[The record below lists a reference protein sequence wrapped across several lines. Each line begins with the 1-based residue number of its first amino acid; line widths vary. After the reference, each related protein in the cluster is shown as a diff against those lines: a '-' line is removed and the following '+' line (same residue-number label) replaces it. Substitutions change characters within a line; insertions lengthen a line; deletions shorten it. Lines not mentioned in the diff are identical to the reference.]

1 MKQKPKWLDDF
12 NKALKM
18 IEPDNDKRQKII
30 KLFNIVLKEKRKI
43 WDSKQKPPNQKSLL

>member
-1 MKQKPKWLDDF
+1 MKKPKWLDDF

-30 KLFNIVLKEKRKI
+30 KLFNIVLKEKRKV
-43 WDSKQKPPNQKSLL
+43 WDSKQKTSNQKSLL